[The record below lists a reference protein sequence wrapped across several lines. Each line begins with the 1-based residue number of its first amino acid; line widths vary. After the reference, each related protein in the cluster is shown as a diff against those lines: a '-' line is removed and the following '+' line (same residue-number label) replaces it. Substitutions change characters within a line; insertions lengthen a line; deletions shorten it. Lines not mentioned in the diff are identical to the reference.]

1 MADKPKKSKA
11 KKPAAKKQV
20 NKKNDKSIQ
29 SPATGLNVESTPKPA
44 PVRGS
49 QEKSILD
56 KQNKKLDEIV
66 AGSRKEREIQ
76 DEITKFHNAKKYA
89 SAQSA
94 LPKTE
99 APAFGPKNSKPAEAG
114 PYQKNIRDTKKSD
127 AYKASKAMKES
138 TPKPSSFPESMKAA
152 KIEKNASKNMVK
164 GMSES
169 AKDFPGKPISTA
181 SVKIISGMGQAAKQ
195 LKKEQKEKRLS
206 KIATGIA
213 GKVKKNVAKGYSESQ
228 SAKTPTQAPAFG
240 PRNTGPSNSGPY
252 QKNIKDT
259 TKSDAWKHV
268 KDMRSRYGFKAQN
281 IDDIKDV
288 PFKDPNYR
296 PKTQAETESMWSK
309 IKAQGAKKPV
319 EKKVSQPKPA
329 PTQPSKPKAATAPPA
344 PKPTQTSDRKPSM
357 AGGIA
362 KAAATHIGMALMHG
376 TNYPRVMAQHAA
388 QGPRE
393 FKPGWH
399 GFTSPVER
407 PKAEEGTDTKGE
419 RG

>member
-1 MADKPKKSKA
+1 MADKPKKNKA

-20 NKKNDKSIQ
+20 NKKNEKSIQ

-44 PVRGS
+44 PVRSS
-49 QEKSILD
+49 QEKSILG

-76 DEITKFHNAKKYA
+76 NEITKFHEANKYA

-99 APAFGPKNSKPAEAG
+99 APAFGPRKTTENPVDSLKKDTKDHFVKMKTSKPKEAPSFQG
-114 PYQKNIRDTKKSD
+114 
-127 AYKASKAMKES
+127 AMKAGKE
-138 TPKPSSFPESMKAA
+138 KKAA
-152 KIEKNASKNMVK
+152 NK
-164 GMSES
+164 GLLEGMAKA

-181 SVKIISGMGQAAKQ
+181 SVKMISGMGQSVKQ
-195 LKKEQKEKRLS
+195 TKKEQKEKRLS
-206 KIATGIA
+206 KTAAGIA
-213 GKVKKNVAKGYSESQ
+213 EKVKKNVAKEYSESQ

-240 PRNTGPSNSGPY
+240 PRNTGPSDSGPY

-259 TKSDAWKHV
+259 TKSDAWKHE
-268 KDMRSRYGFKAQN
+268 KDMRSRQSFKLEEVGK
-281 IDDIKDV
+281 IKDA

-344 PKPTQTSDRKPSM
+344 SKPTQASDGKPSM

-376 TNYPRVMAQHAA
+376 TNYPRVMAQHAS